1 MRALSV
7 RLLSLALLLG
17 SAGTLAQSPPH
28 AHGAGGPS
36 YPTHYDSRYSHN
48 RYYPPTG
55 AAVSALPHQPV
66 VIQHPG
72 GPYYYTGGV
81 WYRPSGPRYVVVP
94 APVHVF
100 VPVLP
105 VYYTTVWYGG
115 APYYYAND
123 TYYQWDA
130 GQNGYEVV
138 PPPGQ
143 QGADVSTQPPSPQ
156 GAPPSE
162 PLFSYPQNGQTAEQ
176 QASDQYE
183 CHHWAAGQSGF
194 DPTQPNGGGA
204 SGDARAAYQ
213 RAMRACLE
221 GRGYSVR

>member
-1 MRALSV
+1 MRAASLS
-7 RLLSLALLLG
+7 LLSLTLLLG
-17 SAGTLAQSPPH
+17 CAGALAQSPPH

-36 YPTHYDSRYSHN
+36 YPTHYDGRYSHN
-48 RYYPPTG
+48 RSYPSQG

-66 VIQHPG
+66 LIQHPG
-72 GPYYYTGGV
+72 GPYYYSGGV
-81 WYRPSGPRYVVVP
+81 WYRPAGPSYVVVP

-105 VYYTTVWYGG
+105 VYYTTIWYGG

-138 PPPGQ
+138 PPPGE
-143 QGADVSTQPPSPQ
+143 QGADASTQPP
-156 GAPPSE
+156 PSDQ
-162 PLFSYPQNGQTAEQ
+162 LFIYPQYGQSAEQ
-176 QASDQYE
+176 QSGDEYE

-194 DPTQPNGGGA
+194 DPTQPGGSTAGP
-204 SGDARAAYQ
+204 DARQAYQ

>member
-1 MRALSV
+1 MRSPLP
-7 RLLSLALLLG
+7 LLSLVLLLG
-17 SAGTLAQSPPH
+17 SGLVQAQAPPH

-36 YPTHYDSRYSHN
+36 YPSHYDSRYSHN
-48 RYYPPTG
+48 QSYPARG
-55 AAVSALPHQPV
+55 ASVSALPHQPV

-72 GPYYYTGGV
+72 GPYYYSGGV
-81 WYRPSGPRYVVVP
+81 WYRPAGPSYVVVP

-105 VYYTTVWYGG
+105 LYYTTVWYGG

-130 GQNGYEVV
+130 AQSGYEVV
-138 PPPGQ
+138 PPPQAADQG
-143 QGADVSTQPPSPQ
+143 GADVSTQPP
-156 GAPPSE
+156 PSDQ
-162 PLFSYPQNGQTAEQ
+162 LFIYPQNGQSPEQ
-176 QASDQYE
+176 QSSDQYE

-194 DPTQPNGGGA
+194 DPTQPDA
-204 SGDARAAYQ
+204 SGAGADARDAYQ